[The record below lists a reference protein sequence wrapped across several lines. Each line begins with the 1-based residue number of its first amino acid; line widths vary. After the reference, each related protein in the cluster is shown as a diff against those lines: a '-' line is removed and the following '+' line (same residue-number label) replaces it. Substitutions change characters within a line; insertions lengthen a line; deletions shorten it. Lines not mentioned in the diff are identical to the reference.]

1 MRIAS
6 SKSGKQFKQ
15 TRQIIFDVVCKSN
28 PDAHRVNKAMM
39 PGKTRQ
45 EDLAYVVLYKEGGV
59 MAARLT
65 DKQKKKI
72 IADYV
77 ELGSYN
83 AVAKIHGVSRQTVKN
98 IVSTDAGIG
107 QKLQQ
112 KKEQN
117 TADILSHMESQKAD
131 VIKVLDEYI
140 TAMRDPVKIK
150 RAGVVQLATA
160 LGIVIDKYTMT
171 AKNEQALQ
179 KLDEVMDKIG
189 GVL

>member
-1 MRIAS
+1 
-6 SKSGKQFKQ
+6 
-15 TRQIIFDVVCKSN
+15 
-28 PDAHRVNKAMM
+28 
-39 PGKTRQ
+39 
-45 EDLAYVVLYKEGGV
+45 

-72 IADYV
+72 VADYL

-83 AVAKIHGVSRQTVKN
+83 AVAKKNGVSNHTVKR
-98 IVSTDAGIG
+98 IVLETPEIS
-107 QKLQQ
+107 KKVQQ

-117 TADILSHMESQKAD
+117 TADILSHMESQKD
-131 VIKVLDEYI
+131 EVVKVLDEYLA
-140 TAMRDPVKIK
+140 AMRDPAKIK

-171 AKNEQALQ
+171 TKNEQALQ

-189 GVL
+189 GVI

>member
-1 MRIAS
+1 
-6 SKSGKQFKQ
+6 
-15 TRQIIFDVVCKSN
+15 
-28 PDAHRVNKAMM
+28 
-39 PGKTRQ
+39 
-45 EDLAYVVLYKEGGV
+45 

-72 IADYV
+72 VADYL

-83 AVAKIHGVSRQTVKN
+83 AAAKKNGVSNHTVKR
-98 IVSTDAGIG
+98 IVLETPEIS
-107 QKLQQ
+107 KKVQQ

-117 TADILSHMESQKAD
+117 TADILSHMESQKD
-131 VIKVLDEYI
+131 EVIKVLDEYLA
-140 TAMRDPVKIK
+140 AMRDPAKIK

-171 AKNEQALQ
+171 TKNEQALQ

-189 GVL
+189 GVI

>member
-1 MRIAS
+1 
-6 SKSGKQFKQ
+6 
-15 TRQIIFDVVCKSN
+15 
-28 PDAHRVNKAMM
+28 
-39 PGKTRQ
+39 
-45 EDLAYVVLYKEGGV
+45 

-72 IADYV
+72 VADYL

-83 AVAKIHGVSRQTVKN
+83 AVAKKNGVSNHTVKR
-98 IVSTDAGIG
+98 IVLETPEIS
-107 QKLQQ
+107 KKVQQ

-117 TADILSHMESQKAD
+117 IADILSHMESQKD
-131 VIKVLDEYI
+131 EVIKVLDEYLA
-140 TAMRDPVKIK
+140 AMRDPAKIK

-171 AKNEQALQ
+171 TKNEQALQ

-189 GVL
+189 GVI

>member
-1 MRIAS
+1 
-6 SKSGKQFKQ
+6 
-15 TRQIIFDVVCKSN
+15 
-28 PDAHRVNKAMM
+28 M

>member
-1 MRIAS
+1 
-6 SKSGKQFKQ
+6 
-15 TRQIIFDVVCKSN
+15 
-28 PDAHRVNKAMM
+28 
-39 PGKTRQ
+39 
-45 EDLAYVVLYKEGGV
+45 

-72 IADYV
+72 VADYL

-83 AVAKIHGVSRQTVKN
+83 AAAKKNGVSNHTVKR
-98 IVSTDAGIG
+98 IVLETPEIS
-107 QKLQQ
+107 KKVQQ

-117 TADILSHMESQKAD
+117 TADILSHMESQKD
-131 VIKVLDEYI
+131 EVIKVLDEYLA
-140 TAMRDPVKIK
+140 AMRDPAKIR

-160 LGIVIDKYTMT
+160 LGIIIDKYTMT

-189 GVL
+189 GVI

>member
-1 MRIAS
+1 
-6 SKSGKQFKQ
+6 
-15 TRQIIFDVVCKSN
+15 
-28 PDAHRVNKAMM
+28 
-39 PGKTRQ
+39 
-45 EDLAYVVLYKEGGV
+45 

-72 IADYV
+72 VADYL

-83 AVAKIHGVSRQTVKN
+83 AVAKKNGVSNHTVKR
-98 IVSTDAGIG
+98 IVLETPEIS
-107 QKLQQ
+107 KKVQQ

-117 TADILSHMESQKAD
+117 TADILSHMESQKD
-131 VIKVLDEYI
+131 EVIKVLDEYLA
-140 TAMRDPVKIK
+140 AMRDPAKIK

-179 KLDEVMDKIG
+179 KLDEIMDKIG
-189 GVL
+189 GVI

>member
-1 MRIAS
+1 
-6 SKSGKQFKQ
+6 
-15 TRQIIFDVVCKSN
+15 
-28 PDAHRVNKAMM
+28 
-39 PGKTRQ
+39 
-45 EDLAYVVLYKEGGV
+45 

-72 IADYV
+72 VADYL

-83 AVAKIHGVSRQTVKN
+83 AAAKKNGVSNHTVKR
-98 IVSTDAGIG
+98 IVLETPEIS
-107 QKLQQ
+107 KKVQQ

-117 TADILSHMESQKAD
+117 TADILSHMESQKD
-131 VIKVLDEYI
+131 EVIKVLDEYLA
-140 TAMRDPVKIK
+140 AMRDPAKIK

-189 GVL
+189 GVI

>member
-1 MRIAS
+1 MW
-6 SKSGKQFKQ
+6 F
-15 TRQIIFDVVCKSN
+15 
-28 PDAHRVNKAMM
+28 
-39 PGKTRQ
+39 
-45 EDLAYVVLYKEGGV
+45 LYKEGGV

-98 IVSTDAGIG
+98 IVSTDAEIG

-179 KLDEVMDKIG
+179 KLDDLLGKIG
-189 GVL
+189 GVI

>member
-1 MRIAS
+1 
-6 SKSGKQFKQ
+6 
-15 TRQIIFDVVCKSN
+15 
-28 PDAHRVNKAMM
+28 
-39 PGKTRQ
+39 
-45 EDLAYVVLYKEGGV
+45 

-72 IADYV
+72 VADYLD
-77 ELGSYN
+77 LGSYN
-83 AVAKIHGVSRQTVKN
+83 AVAKKNGVSNHTVKR
-98 IVSTDAGIG
+98 IVLETPEIS
-107 QKLQQ
+107 KKVQQ

-117 TADILSHMESQKAD
+117 TADILSHMESQKD
-131 VIKVLDEYI
+131 EVIKVLDEYLA
-140 TAMRDPVKIK
+140 AMRDPAKIK

-189 GVL
+189 GVI

>member
-1 MRIAS
+1 
-6 SKSGKQFKQ
+6 
-15 TRQIIFDVVCKSN
+15 
-28 PDAHRVNKAMM
+28 
-39 PGKTRQ
+39 
-45 EDLAYVVLYKEGGV
+45 

-72 IADYV
+72 VADYL

-83 AVAKIHGVSRQTVKN
+83 ATARKNGVSNHTVKR
-98 IVSTDAGIG
+98 IVLETPEIS
-107 QKLQQ
+107 KKVQQ

-117 TADILSHMESQKAD
+117 TADILSHMESQKD
-131 VIKVLDEYI
+131 EVIKVLDEYLA
-140 TAMRDPVKIK
+140 AMRDPAKIR

-189 GVL
+189 GVI

>member
-1 MRIAS
+1 
-6 SKSGKQFKQ
+6 
-15 TRQIIFDVVCKSN
+15 
-28 PDAHRVNKAMM
+28 
-39 PGKTRQ
+39 
-45 EDLAYVVLYKEGGV
+45 

-65 DKQKKKI
+65 DKQKKEI

-98 IVSTDAGIG
+98 IVSTDAEIG

-189 GVL
+189 GVI

>member
-1 MRIAS
+1 
-6 SKSGKQFKQ
+6 
-15 TRQIIFDVVCKSN
+15 
-28 PDAHRVNKAMM
+28 
-39 PGKTRQ
+39 
-45 EDLAYVVLYKEGGV
+45 

-72 IADYV
+72 VADYL

-83 AVAKIHGVSRQTVKN
+83 AAARKNGVSNHTVKR
-98 IVSTDAGIG
+98 IVLETPEIS
-107 QKLQQ
+107 KKVQQ

-117 TADILSHMESQKAD
+117 TADVLSHMESQKD
-131 VIKVLDEYI
+131 EVIKVLDEYLA
-140 TAMRDPVKIK
+140 AMRDPAKIK

-189 GVL
+189 GVI

>member
-1 MRIAS
+1 
-6 SKSGKQFKQ
+6 
-15 TRQIIFDVVCKSN
+15 
-28 PDAHRVNKAMM
+28 
-39 PGKTRQ
+39 
-45 EDLAYVVLYKEGGV
+45 

-72 IADYV
+72 VADYL

-83 AVAKIHGVSRQTVKN
+83 AVAKKNGVSNHTVKR
-98 IVSTDAGIG
+98 IVLETPEIS
-107 QKLQQ
+107 KKVQQ

-117 TADILSHMESQKAD
+117 TADILSHMESQKD
-131 VIKVLDEYI
+131 EVIKVLDEYL
-140 TAMRDPVKIK
+140 AEMRDPAKIK

-171 AKNEQALQ
+171 TKNEQALQ

-189 GVL
+189 GVI

>member
-1 MRIAS
+1 MW
-6 SKSGKQFKQ
+6 F
-15 TRQIIFDVVCKSN
+15 
-28 PDAHRVNKAMM
+28 
-39 PGKTRQ
+39 
-45 EDLAYVVLYKEGGV
+45 LYKEGGV

-98 IVSTDAGIG
+98 IVSTDAEIG

-117 TADILSHMESQKAD
+117 TADILSHLESQKAD

-140 TAMRDPVKIK
+140 TAMRDPMKIK

>member
-1 MRIAS
+1 
-6 SKSGKQFKQ
+6 
-15 TRQIIFDVVCKSN
+15 
-28 PDAHRVNKAMM
+28 
-39 PGKTRQ
+39 
-45 EDLAYVVLYKEGGV
+45 

-72 IADYV
+72 VADYL

-83 AVAKIHGVSRQTVKN
+83 AAARKNGVSNHTVKR
-98 IVSTDAGIG
+98 IVLETPEIS
-107 QKLQQ
+107 KKVQQ

-117 TADILSHMESQKAD
+117 TADILSHMESQKGE
-131 VIKVLDEYI
+131 VIKVLDEYLA
-140 TAMRDPVKIK
+140 AMRDPAKIR

-189 GVL
+189 GVI

>member
-1 MRIAS
+1 
-6 SKSGKQFKQ
+6 
-15 TRQIIFDVVCKSN
+15 
-28 PDAHRVNKAMM
+28 
-39 PGKTRQ
+39 
-45 EDLAYVVLYKEGGV
+45 

-72 IADYV
+72 VADYL

-83 AVAKIHGVSRQTVKN
+83 AAAKKNGVSNHTVKR
-98 IVSTDAGIG
+98 IVLETPEIS
-107 QKLQQ
+107 KKVQQ

-117 TADILSHMESQKAD
+117 IADILSHMESQKD
-131 VIKVLDEYI
+131 EVIKVLDEYLA
-140 TAMRDPVKIK
+140 AMRDPAKIK

-171 AKNEQALQ
+171 TKNEQALQ

-189 GVL
+189 GVI

>member
-1 MRIAS
+1 MRICGRLRRIVPRL
-6 SKSGKQFKQ
+6 SGAA
-15 TRQIIFDVVCKSN
+15 RSVW
-28 PDAHRVNKAMM
+28 RVA
-39 PGKTRQ
+39 
-45 EDLAYVVLYKEGGV
+45 E

-77 ELGSYN
+77 EMGSYN
-83 AVAKIHGVSRQTVKN
+83 AVARKHKVAVSTVKR
-98 IVSTDAGIG
+98 VCERCTETK
-107 QKLQQ
+107 QKAIQ

-117 TADILSHMESQKAD
+117 TADILSHMESQKD
-131 VIKVLDEYI
+131 EVIKVLDEYLA
-140 TAMRDPVKIK
+140 AMRDPAKIK

-171 AKNEQALQ
+171 AKNEQAMQ

-189 GVL
+189 GVI

>member
-1 MRIAS
+1 
-6 SKSGKQFKQ
+6 
-15 TRQIIFDVVCKSN
+15 
-28 PDAHRVNKAMM
+28 
-39 PGKTRQ
+39 
-45 EDLAYVVLYKEGGV
+45 

-77 ELGSYN
+77 ELGIYN

-98 IVSTDAGIG
+98 IVSTDAEIG

-189 GVL
+189 GVI

>member
-1 MRIAS
+1 
-6 SKSGKQFKQ
+6 
-15 TRQIIFDVVCKSN
+15 
-28 PDAHRVNKAMM
+28 
-39 PGKTRQ
+39 
-45 EDLAYVVLYKEGGV
+45 

>member
-1 MRIAS
+1 MRICGRL
-6 SKSGKQFKQ
+6 GKADPRLSE
-15 TRQIIFDVVCKSN
+15 TARSVW
-28 PDAHRVNKAMM
+28 RVA
-39 PGKTRQ
+39 
-45 EDLAYVVLYKEGGV
+45 E

-72 IADYV
+72 VADYL

-83 AVAKIHGVSRQTVKN
+83 AAARKNGVSNHTVKR
-98 IVSTDAGIG
+98 IVLETPEIS
-107 QKLQQ
+107 KKVQQ

-117 TADILSHMESQKAD
+117 TADVLSHMESQKD
-131 VIKVLDEYI
+131 EVIKVLDEYLA
-140 TAMRDPVKIK
+140 AMRDPAKIK

-179 KLDEVMDKIG
+179 KLDEILENIG
-189 GVL
+189 GVI

>member
-1 MRIAS
+1 
-6 SKSGKQFKQ
+6 
-15 TRQIIFDVVCKSN
+15 
-28 PDAHRVNKAMM
+28 
-39 PGKTRQ
+39 
-45 EDLAYVVLYKEGGV
+45 

-72 IADYV
+72 VADYL

-83 AVAKIHGVSRQTVKN
+83 AAARKNGVSNHTVKR
-98 IVSTDAGIG
+98 IVLETPEIS
-107 QKLQQ
+107 KKVQQ

-117 TADILSHMESQKAD
+117 TADILSHMESQKD
-131 VIKVLDEYI
+131 EVIKVLDEYLA
-140 TAMRDPVKIK
+140 AMRNPAKIK

-189 GVL
+189 GVI

>member
-1 MRIAS
+1 
-6 SKSGKQFKQ
+6 
-15 TRQIIFDVVCKSN
+15 
-28 PDAHRVNKAMM
+28 
-39 PGKTRQ
+39 
-45 EDLAYVVLYKEGGV
+45 

-77 ELGSYN
+77 EIGSYN

>member
-1 MRIAS
+1 
-6 SKSGKQFKQ
+6 
-15 TRQIIFDVVCKSN
+15 
-28 PDAHRVNKAMM
+28 
-39 PGKTRQ
+39 
-45 EDLAYVVLYKEGGV
+45 

-98 IVSTDAGIG
+98 IVSTDAEIG

-140 TAMRDPVKIK
+140 TAMRDPMKIK

>member
-1 MRIAS
+1 
-6 SKSGKQFKQ
+6 
-15 TRQIIFDVVCKSN
+15 
-28 PDAHRVNKAMM
+28 
-39 PGKTRQ
+39 
-45 EDLAYVVLYKEGGV
+45 

-72 IADYV
+72 VADYL

-83 AVAKIHGVSRQTVKN
+83 AVAKKNGVSNHTVKR
-98 IVSTDAGIG
+98 IVLETPEIS
-107 QKLQQ
+107 KKVQQ

-117 TADILSHMESQKAD
+117 TADVLSHMESQKD
-131 VIKVLDEYI
+131 EVIKVLDEYLA
-140 TAMRDPVKIK
+140 AMRDPAKIK

-189 GVL
+189 GVI

>member
-1 MRIAS
+1 
-6 SKSGKQFKQ
+6 
-15 TRQIIFDVVCKSN
+15 
-28 PDAHRVNKAMM
+28 
-39 PGKTRQ
+39 
-45 EDLAYVVLYKEGGV
+45 

-72 IADYV
+72 VGDYL

-83 AVAKIHGVSRQTVKN
+83 AAAKKNGVSNHTVKR
-98 IVSTDAGIG
+98 IVLETPEIS
-107 QKLQQ
+107 KKVQQ

-117 TADILSHMESQKAD
+117 TADILSHMESQKD
-131 VIKVLDEYI
+131 EVIKVLNEYLA
-140 TAMRDPVKIK
+140 AMRDPAKIK

-179 KLDEVMDKIG
+179 KLDELMDKIG
-189 GVL
+189 GVI

>member
-1 MRIAS
+1 
-6 SKSGKQFKQ
+6 
-15 TRQIIFDVVCKSN
+15 
-28 PDAHRVNKAMM
+28 
-39 PGKTRQ
+39 
-45 EDLAYVVLYKEGGV
+45 

-72 IADYV
+72 VADYL

-83 AVAKIHGVSRQTVKN
+83 AAAKKNGVSNHTVKR
-98 IVSTDAGIG
+98 IVLETPEIS
-107 QKLQQ
+107 KKVQQ

-117 TADILSHMESQKAD
+117 TADVLSHMESQKD
-131 VIKVLDEYI
+131 EVIKVLDEYLA
-140 TAMRDPVKIK
+140 AMRDPAKIK

-189 GVL
+189 GVI

>member
-1 MRIAS
+1 
-6 SKSGKQFKQ
+6 
-15 TRQIIFDVVCKSN
+15 
-28 PDAHRVNKAMM
+28 
-39 PGKTRQ
+39 
-45 EDLAYVVLYKEGGV
+45 

-72 IADYV
+72 VADYL

-83 AVAKIHGVSRQTVKN
+83 AAARKNGISNHTVKR
-98 IVSTDAGIG
+98 IVLETPEIS
-107 QKLQQ
+107 KKVQQ

-117 TADILSHMESQKAD
+117 TADILSHMESQKD
-131 VIKVLDEYI
+131 EVIRVLDEYLA
-140 TAMRDPVKIK
+140 AMRDPAKIR

-189 GVL
+189 GVI

>member
-1 MRIAS
+1 M
-6 SKSGKQFKQ
+6 G
-15 TRQIIFDVVCKSN
+15 
-28 PDAHRVNKAMM
+28 
-39 PGKTRQ
+39 
-45 EDLAYVVLYKEGGV
+45 LYKEGGV

-98 IVSTDAGIG
+98 IVSTDAEIG

-189 GVL
+189 GVI